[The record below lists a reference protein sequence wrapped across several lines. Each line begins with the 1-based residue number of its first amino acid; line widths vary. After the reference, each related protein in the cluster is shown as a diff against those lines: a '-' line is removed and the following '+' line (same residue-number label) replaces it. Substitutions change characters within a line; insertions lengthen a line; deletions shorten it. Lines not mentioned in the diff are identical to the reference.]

1 MEQSVR
7 KMYGFERI
15 IEPAG
20 EVDVTASAVVS
31 AVQAYS
37 KIDAAGQWIERTEQV
52 SLNDLSIA
60 CPLRSSRNT
69 RNRERCRIGSR
80 RLPKLVRGELL
91 ARSRRSATSVWW
103 SRVLAFLVFDEMG
116 RNPLY
121 DLIGVVEFGRGL
133 WHLLA
138 T

>member
-37 KIDAAGQWIERTEQV
+37 KIDAAGQWIERTEPQ
-52 SLNDLSIA
+52 
-60 CPLRSSRNT
+60 
-69 RNRERCRIGSR
+69 
-80 RLPKLVRGELL
+80 
-91 ARSRRSATSVWW
+91 
-103 SRVLAFLVFDEMG
+103 
-116 RNPLY
+116 
-121 DLIGVVEFGRGL
+121 
-133 WHLLA
+133 
-138 T
+138 